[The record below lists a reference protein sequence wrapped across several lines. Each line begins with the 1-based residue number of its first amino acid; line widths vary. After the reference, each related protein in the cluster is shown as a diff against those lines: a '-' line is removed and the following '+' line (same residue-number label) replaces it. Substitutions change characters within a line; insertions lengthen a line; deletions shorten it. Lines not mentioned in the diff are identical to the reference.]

1 MSKRIIA
8 TATIDINVSGDRV
21 WKALTT
27 PEIIKKYMFGTEVVS
42 EWKEGCPIVWK
53 GQWEGKPYEDKG
65 NVIQIRP
72 KKLLR
77 VTHFSTLTGQY
88 DIAENYHTLTYKLMF
103 ENEHTNVSLS
113 QDNNATEKEKEHTKK
128 MWESLLIKLK
138 KVLENN

>member
-1 MSKRIIA
+1 MSKGLIA
-8 TATIDINVSGDRV
+8 TATIDINVSVDRV

-42 EWKEGCPIVWK
+42 EWKEGSPIVWK

-72 KKLLR
+72 KKLLQ
-77 VTHFSTLTGQY
+77 VTHFSPLTGQY
-88 DIAENYHTLTYKLMF
+88 DIPENYHTLTYKLTF

-113 QDNNATEKEKEHTKK
+113 QDNNATEKEK
-128 MWESLLIKLK
+128 
-138 KVLENN
+138 